1 MVPLCCFKPYRQYQ
15 TCMSNGELWW
25 VVLLLGIGGVGF
37 CRWFVAKW
45 Y

>member
-25 VVLLLGIGGVGF
+25 VVGIGGVGF
-37 CRWFVAKW
+37 CRWFVAEW